1 MPGRWAP
8 HHPNPLVDLKR
19 GTGAIL
25 CRVGCNDGTVGTGQP
40 EGVEPPVSQ
49 EVEVWLDGAIPSITE
64 LMAAAKRVMSV
75 VALRLEV
82 AQAAADHQA

>member
-1 MPGRWAP
+1 
-8 HHPNPLVDLKR
+8 
-19 GTGAIL
+19 
-25 CRVGCNDGTVGTGQP
+25 
-40 EGVEPPVSQ
+40 VEPPVSQ